1 MVSNH
6 MMRGVGVVLT
16 GSKVKT
22 GDVIFDRP
30 DFPQSIDF
38 VTDFTIQ
45 KFRRDRD
52 LDGFKIQEKYPE
64 TTLDTHTRNINE
76 TTWLNNGDVDK

>member
-38 VTDFTIQ
+38 VTDFT
-45 KFRRDRD
+45 KFRRN
-52 LDGFKIQEKYPE
+52 YPE
-64 TTLDTHTRNINE
+64 TTCTLDTHTRNINE

>member
-1 MVSNH
+1 MSAPTSSRKEMSMVSNH

-38 VTDFTIQ
+38 VTDFT
-45 KFRRDRD
+45 KFRRN
-52 LDGFKIQEKYPE
+52 YPE
-64 TTLDTHTRNINE
+64 TTCTLLWEI
-76 TTWLNNGDVDK
+76 

>member
-1 MVSNH
+1 

-38 VTDFTIQ
+38 VTDFT
-45 KFRRDRD
+45 KFRRN
-52 LDGFKIQEKYPE
+52 YPE
-64 TTLDTHTRNINE
+64 TTLENYTHE
-76 TTWLNNGDVDK
+76 KHK